1 MNFVEEIKK
10 KKEFSEIP
18 NSVVKRILLMKGIKG
33 VEGKEKVKKARA
45 MLRKVF
51 TSVLTEKILKG
62 KIKDERILK
71 KHISTKYRDYDK
83 LYGRILDKEKGVLD
97 LGCGVNGFSYK
108 YMNKKIRYVGV
119 EVVGQVVKLG
129 NEYFK
134 RNKIEGRVVQEDLFD
149 LRKILEL
156 MKKLEKPRTIFMF
169 NIIDSLEIVEKN
181 YSKKLI
187 SGVGKWRDKIVL
199 SFPTRTLTK
208 RERFKARRYW
218 LYRFLKANF
227 TISDVFEMQ
236 GEKFIVFRK
245 L

>member
-1 MNFVEEIKK
+1 MNSIEEVRK

-18 NSVVKRILLMKGIKG
+18 DSVVERILLMKGVRG
-33 VEGKEKVKKARA
+33 VEGKEKIKKARA
-45 MLRKVF
+45 ILRRVF
-51 TSVLTEKILKG
+51 TSVLTEKILRG

-83 LYGRILDKEKGVLD
+83 LYKRILDYEKSILD

-108 YMNKKIRYVGV
+108 HMKKKIEYLGV
-119 EVVGQVVKLG
+119 EVVGQVVRSG

-134 RNKIEGRVVQEDLFD
+134 QNKISGRIMQEDLFD
-149 LRKILEL
+149 LKKILEL
-156 MKKLEKPRTIFMF
+156 MKKLQKPRTIFMF

-187 SGVGKWRDKIVL
+187 LEVGKEGDKIIL
-199 SFPTRTLTK
+199 SFPTRTLAK

-218 LYRFLKANF
+218 LYRFLKTNF
-227 TISDVFEMQ
+227 TILDEFEMQ
-236 GEKFIVFRK
+236 GEKFIVFQK